1 MIYGLILGRITKM
14 MASESYKYNIVYSD
28 TTNNTTKF
36 LSPLIFTSG
45 ANASRLLANFGLVN
59 VYLDDYGYKSKYTN
73 CLFFLFKPNDKDA
86 FEMFEDKI
94 TNFDSFYDYY
104 DIDEKRMY
112 VFRPN
117 KIYHRDIELFKQGR
131 FEEMSQDYKA
141 LLHKHISFDG
151 VVIDISKEIYRFD
164 VSLK

>member
-1 MIYGLILGRITKM
+1 M
-14 MASESYKYNIVYSD
+14 MASESYNYNIVYSD

-59 VYLDDYGYKSKYTN
+59 VYLDDYGYKSKYTS
-73 CLFFLFKPNDKDA
+73 CLFFLFKPNDRNA

-104 DIDEKRMY
+104 DVDEKRMY

-117 KIYHRDIELFKQGR
+117 KIYHKDIELFKQGK
-131 FEEMSQDYKA
+131 FNEMSQDYKA

-151 VVIDISKEIYRFD
+151 VVIDIPKEIYRFEL
-164 VSLK
+164 SLR